1 MKRLL
6 TTLLIFSFLL
16 AACNSATGNDT
27 PLFPDDERLT
37 ISVSIASIQ
46 WLVDQIGGE
55 QVQTQALTTSGD
67 DPHTYE
73 PSPAQMT
80 AIAASDLY
88 FTFGIEFEE
97 VWLPKFTNANPDLQ
111 VVDIS
116 QGVERI
122 AVVGSHGDEDHDH
135 EGLDPH
141 IWLSPQKM
149 SQIADNIA
157 RSLKILD
164 PKNAEVYESNLE
176 TVLSVI
182 NNVDNQLSQMLSQ
195 TRLRQFL
202 IIHPSLGYFADAY
215 GLQMIPVEIDG
226 QEPSP
231 IQLAD
236 ILQASQDYGIQ
247 ALFTQT
253 GANPVN
259 VQVLAEQ
266 AGIDTLIEIDPMTY
280 DWPANML
287 LIGVHLQEALN

>member
-16 AACNSATGNDT
+16 AACNSATRNDT

-46 WLVDQIGGE
+46 WLVDQVGGE
-55 QVQTQALTTSGD
+55 HVQTQSLTTSGD

-88 FTFGIEFEE
+88 FTVGIEFEE
-97 VWLPKFTNANPDLQ
+97 IWLPKFTNANPDLQ

-116 QGVERI
+116 QGVDRI
-122 AVVGSHGDEDHDH
+122 PVVGGHAEEDHPH

-149 SQIADNIA
+149 RQIANNIA
-157 RSLKILD
+157 LSLESLD
-164 PKNAEVYESNLE
+164 PNNAALYQSNLE
-176 TVLSVI
+176 IVLSTI
-182 NNVDNQLSQMLSQ
+182 IKVDNQLSQMLSQ
-195 TRLRQFL
+195 TRLKQFL
-202 IIHPSLGYFADAY
+202 IMHPSLGYFADAY

-231 IQLAD
+231 TQLAD
-236 ILQASQDYGIQ
+236 ILQASQAYGIHT
-247 ALFTQT
+247 LFTQT
-253 GANPVN
+253 GSNPVN

-266 AGIDTLIEIDPMTY
+266 AGIDNIIEIDPMTY

-287 LIGVHLQEALN
+287 LIGTYLQDALN